1 MKHLST
7 LLFLLLLSAA
17 KNYAQPTIT
26 NYQMGGINSAAFT
39 TNNFKCIWVGKGNR
53 IWAGTQYGGLYTYDD
68 NGLNVWL
75 KSDKLTNVFIN
86 DIKSDADSGIWIAQS
101 GTASVGG
108 NSNIAGGINYFSV
121 ASDISMNFYSVSGTT
136 TSADLLSRNVRSLY
150 IDQSWG
156 SANNRL
162 PRVWAAQGTYIT
174 SFNTRKGGLSIGL
187 NPFSTYFNNYTGG
200 YATGTNATPIS
211 EAVGGNSEEVWIA
224 ARQNNGGSQILRYK
238 PSGLYIGTHSN
249 SDAPLLQSGFTAQAI
264 HFDKAGN
271 RWIGM
276 KAGGLVIKTPN
287 GWQSMNT
294 ASLFPTG
301 SQVNFNAITSDE
313 FGNVYIGTSTG
324 LLEYQSKDYNPS
336 SSPDYSPSYIQYT
349 TNDGLPSNNITGLA
363 WDQKYGRLLITSD
376 AGVTFM
382 NKRETYIKGVVQD
395 VFANLD
401 DTARKYSGLQKK
413 PLRGVT
419 TVRLLK
425 NNVEE
430 EFVFPD
436 ANGVFELR
444 EANDEDVYSVEVKSV
459 IEGRTIKYLYNNV
472 RNHTR
477 LLPSLVPDALIEELK
492 AFKPKMEKRCFP
504 LKLFMGLETTNIF
517 CTDALLTGN
526 AFDTRNFETAQQ
538 EFYRTEGLTDFTK
551 RTDNLATYYATLGT
565 VYTLGGNA
573 TDFATDAVSNIF
585 EAVDALKG
593 FVDFG
598 DALKKPAN
606 APSLETVDEEIKQGT
621 VDAIKMFKDAIIL
634 GLSKLSTYVKP
645 DQKKFFDL
653 CVSAVSE
660 VADLLVEAFENGRE
674 SAKAKILVDNLKKI
688 IAQAIAVGFYKNDYA
703 QDYHQLFVPSASL
716 SARNMESPNTYS
728 LNFDNLYNPATTS
741 IVKEAQDK
749 YDGRKANITLLTD
762 IAKVAG
768 VASSAADAASALALV
783 GGPASAG
790 AVKVFSFAAKAVKVL
805 AYAGCIYQA
814 NEGVYEIM
822 DLSGNIQTRAGF
834 FRPQPNNGYT
844 TLNTAQVN
852 TDSLVARKNRYNQRL
867 TELQAI
873 YTAPVYDVTAY
884 KNKRKQLVQEDSLY
898 NVELLTTLYGLY
910 SSTDTAIVRIPGFTN
925 RLDRVID
932 SFVSL
937 QYALRHSLYYQNIAY
952 ILATDKTAYAPGLDS
967 LCNQTK
973 LANDS
978 AVNGIT
984 YLINDINNN
993 SILSKAYLVQEKYQ
1007 INFSRVPGA
1016 SGTVTYTFKN
1026 YGGETQNNV
1035 SFKISRPDAGYTIT
1049 SPDSVN
1055 VGTILP
1061 GQSKSVTYN
1070 FQSPAN
1076 DSVGNYRIDVKAN
1089 NGIYKPV
1096 SGVLY
1101 AIDPTKFYSIKDG
1114 NWSDPATWST
1124 NTVPVN
1130 TSKIYISHTVTVTA
1144 NASCKSVNV
1153 YKPGN
1158 VIVNAGNRII
1168 VNN

>member
-1 MKHLST
+1 MKQF
-7 LLFLLLLSAA
+7 FLLIFVIHVAA
-17 KNYAQPTIT
+17 ENSMAQPTLT
-26 NYQMGGINSAAFT
+26 NFQMGGFASSEFT
-39 TNNFKCIWVGKGNR
+39 TNNFKCIGVGKGNR
-53 IWAGTQYGGLYTYDD
+53 IWAGTQYGGLYTYSEEF
-68 NGLNVWL
+68 NIWR

-86 DIKSDADSGIWIAQS
+86 DIKMDADSGIWIAQS
-101 GTASVGG
+101 GQASVGG
-108 NSNIAGGINYFSV
+108 NSNIAGGINYFPV
-121 ASDISMNFYSVSGTT
+121 ASDISMSFYSVLGTT
-136 TSADLLSRNVRSLY
+136 TSGDLVSRNVRSLY
-150 IDQSWG
+150 LDQSWG
-156 SANNRL
+156 TANNRL

-174 SFNTRKGGLSIGL
+174 SFNTRRGGLSIGL
-187 NPFSTYFNNYTGG
+187 RPNPTYFLRYDSG
-200 YATGTNATPIS
+200 YATGATATPIS
-211 EAVGGNSEEVWIA
+211 EAIGGNSEEVWIA
-224 ARQNNGGSQILRYK
+224 VRQNNGGSQILRYK
-238 PSGLYIGTHSN
+238 PSGIYIGKYAPV
-249 SDAPLLQSGFTAQAI
+249 DAPLLTAGFSAQAI
-264 HFDKAGN
+264 HFDIAGN
-271 RWIGM
+271 RWIGL
-276 KAGGLVIKTPN
+276 KAGGLVIKTPT
-287 GWQSMNT
+287 GWQKMDAPSFFQPGTQINY
-294 ASLFPTG
+294 
-301 SQVNFNAITSDE
+301 NAITSDE
-313 FGNVYIGTSTG
+313 YGNVYIGTSTG

-336 SSPDYSPSYIQYT
+336 SSPDYPPSYKYYT

-363 WDQKYGRLLITSD
+363 WDQKNGRLLITSD

-382 NKRETYIKGVVQD
+382 PKREPFIKGVVQD

-401 DTARKYSGLQKK
+401 DVERKYSGLQKK

-444 EANDEDVYSVEVKSV
+444 EANDVDVYTVEVKSV

-477 LLPSLVPDALIEELK
+477 LLPSLVPDALIAELK

-504 LKLFMGLETTNIF
+504 LKLFMGLETTNVF

-526 AFDTRNFETAQQ
+526 AFDTRNYEAAQQ
-538 EFYRTEGLTDFTK
+538 EFYRVEGLTDFAK
-551 RTDNLATYYATLGT
+551 RTDNLATYYASLGT

-593 FVDFG
+593 FVEFG
-598 DALKKPAN
+598 GALKMPAN
-606 APSLETVDEEIKQGT
+606 APSLELVGEEAVKGGT
-621 VDAIKMFKDAIIL
+621 DAIKMFKDAIVL
-634 GLSKLSTYVKP
+634 GLTKLSAYVKP

-674 SAKAKILVDNLKKI
+674 GAKAKILVDNLKKI

-716 SARNMESPNTYS
+716 SARNMESPNPYFV
-728 LNFDNLYNPATTS
+728 NFDNLYNPAAAS
-741 IVKEAQDK
+741 VVKEAQDK
-749 YDGRKANITLLTD
+749 YNERKANITLLTD

-822 DLSGNIQTRAGF
+822 DLSGNIQTKAGF
-834 FRPQPNNGYT
+834 LRPVSGNGNT
-844 TLNTAQVN
+844 SLNTAQVN

-884 KNKRKQLVQEDSLY
+884 ENKRKQLKTEDSLY
-898 NVELLTTLYGLY
+898 NAELLNTLYGLY
-910 SSTDTAIVRIPGFTN
+910 SSADTAIVRIPGFTN

-952 ILATDKTAYAPGLDS
+952 ILATNKTAYAPGLDS

-984 YLINDINNN
+984 SLISSINNN
-993 SILSKAYLVQEKYQ
+993 SIPSKAYLVQEKYQ

-1035 SFKISRPDAGYTIT
+1035 SFKISGLDAGYIIT

-1055 VGTILP
+1055 VGSILP
-1061 GQSKSVTYN
+1061 GQSKNVS
-1070 FQSPAN
+1070 FSFLSPAN
-1076 DSVGNYRIDVKAN
+1076 DSVGQYKIDVKAN

-1096 SGVLY
+1096 SGALY
-1101 AIDPTKFYSIKDG
+1101 AIDPTKFYSVKDG
-1114 NWSDPATWST
+1114 NWNDPATWST

-1130 TSKIYISHTVTVTA
+1130 TSKIYISHTVTITA
-1144 NASCKSVNV
+1144 NANCKSVYI

-1158 VIVNAGNRII
+1158 VVVNSGYRIT